1 MGLITAPD
9 SPPMSIVWSSLN
21 MGDRLQHLKD
31 NHPSKTCD
39 GASYTNPEIGD
50 GAGRFG
56 YDFGIAAITPKVN
69 AQEDPRSLALAG

>member
-1 MGLITAPD
+1 MGLISARD

-21 MGDRLQHLKD
+21 MGDSLQHLRE
-31 NHPSKTCD
+31 NHPSETCN

-56 YDFGIAAITPKVN
+56 YDFGNAAIAPKDN
-69 AQEDPRSLALAG
+69 TQENPRFLALAG